1 MNAFDSPRTIFS
13 GAIASLSKYFLN
25 YTPRM
30 HRQLCF
36 GGQINSG
43 DDLHQVTTQRV
54 GPLSE
59 LPALLQ
65 ELGADVEAVFAGSG
79 VDPAA
84 ISPDLRLAFPD
95 LLSLLERAARM
106 ADCPHLGLLLGLRFE
121 MIRHHGII
129 GELMHTAPTLKQA
142 LVDCV
147 TWQLGY
153 SSGAIVY
160 LNRLGD
166 RYAFGYGT
174 YEVSSPGS
182 RVLYDIIVGIASGMV
197 HELSDGRVKPV
208 EVHFSHRENGDGQTY
223 RQLLRLPVQFNQH
236 RTCVLIDAA
245 AMRIT
250 PPHADPEERQRLL
263 ALIKEAVWD
272 AKPNV
277 SANVSHAIR
286 HLLHYDAPTMPAVA
300 SELNIHPRTLRR
312 RLAAEGQ
319 TFERLRDGVL
329 YAVARELLELTDIPI
344 GEISAFLAFSSPG
357 VFSRAFQRWSGV
369 SPTNWRLTHP
379 EFTEGSNRTRSA
391 TP

>member
-1 MNAFDSPRTIFS
+1 
-13 GAIASLSKYFLN
+13 L
-25 YTPRM
+25 
-30 HRQLCF
+30 RQ
-36 GGQINSG
+36 I
-43 DDLHQVTTQRV
+43 TTQRV

-59 LPALLQ
+59 LPALLR
-65 ELGADVEAVFAGSG
+65 ELGADVEAIFEGSG
-79 VDPAA
+79 VSPAA
-84 ISPDLRLAFPD
+84 VSPDLRVAFPD
-95 LLSLLERAARM
+95 LLNLLERAARM
-106 ADCPHLGLLLGLRFE
+106 ANCPHLGLLLGQRFK

-197 HELSDGRVKPV
+197 HELSGGKVKPL
-208 EVHFSHRENGDGQTY
+208 EVQFSHRENGDCQTY
-223 RQLLRLPVQFNQH
+223 RQLLKLPVQFNKN
-236 RTCVLIDAA
+236 RTCVIVDAA

-250 PPHADPEERQRLL
+250 PPQADPVARQRLL
-263 ALIKEAVWD
+263 ALIKEAIWED
-272 AKPNV
+272 KPDV
-277 SANVSHAIR
+277 ADNVSHAIR
-286 HLLHYDAPTMPAVA
+286 HLLHYDGPTMPAVA
-300 SELNIHPRTLRR
+300 RELTTHPRTLRR

-319 TFERLRDGVL
+319 TFERLRDAVL

-344 GEISAFLAFSSPG
+344 GEVSDFLAFSSPG

-369 SPTNWRLTHP
+369 SPTKWRLTHP
-379 EFTEGSNRTRSA
+379 GFA
-391 TP
+391 